1 MKRCNDEMQPVM
13 QQRCGVRANL
23 AGAKLDGGSIEGRET
38 AQAILNE
45 EHERMTIS
53 VNESDGGHLD
63 DVHEL
68 LLGVRPK
75 LNFSEPQPRRNALQ
89 QALVQI
95 HSVGNANHD

>member
-1 MKRCNDEMQPVM
+1 M

-23 AGAKLDGGSIEGRET
+23 ACAKLDGGSIEGRET

-53 VNESDGGHLD
+53 VNESDSGHLD
-63 DVHEL
+63 DVHKL
-68 LLGVRPK
+68 LLGIRPE

-95 HSVGNANHD
+95 HGVGNANHD